1 MSGRQLRAG
10 WRGEFAKVKDRIKR
24 AIQEELEHHAA
35 IIEAMPDLHGISFT
49 VYIHGEKTEC
59 VVEYRA
65 QATRRSSL

>member
-1 MSGRQLRAG
+1 M
-10 WRGEFAKVKDRIKR
+10 KDRIKR